1 MATRQLTLGAAELQ
15 LLVRVV
21 LNSVQS
27 FGVAFYL
34 ADGVTPA
41 NMVGKT
47 VKLELGGTTPL
58 VWTAVQGTGGSSHQ
72 FVWTL
77 SAAESLAHGSRSRDV
92 TLVAFS
98 GSDRQVIAT
107 GSTELC

>member
-1 MATRQLTLGAAELQ
+1 VSTRQLTLGAAELS

-21 LNSVQS
+21 LNSVQA

-41 NMVGKT
+41 NMIGKT
-47 VKLELGGTTPL
+47 VQLELGGATPI
-58 VWTAVQGTGGSSHQ
+58 VWTAVQGTGLFSHQ
-72 FVWTL
+72 FTWTL
-77 SAAESLAHGSRSRDV
+77 TAAQSLAHGSRGRDA
-92 TLVAFS
+92 TLVALS
-98 GSDRQVIAT
+98 GADRQVIAT

>member
-1 MATRQLTLGAAELQ
+1 MSRQLTLGAAELK

-21 LNSVQS
+21 LDSVQS

-34 ADGVTPA
+34 SDGVTPA

-47 VKLELGGTTPL
+47 VKLELGGPTPL
-58 VWTAVQGTGGSSHQ
+58 VWTAVQGTGGESHR

-77 SAAESLAHGSRSRDV
+77 TAAESLAHGSRSRDA

-98 GSDRQVIAT
+98 GADRQVIAT